1 MENNIKFSVVLPS
14 YNVSEYIVDFVKGL
28 LVQTYKPF
36 EIIIVEDC
44 STDNTLELAK
54 QLVASHSDYVK
65 LISHDVNK
73 GLSEARNTG
82 LDVATGDYILFLDA
96 DDSVEKTLLENIANA
111 ICDNSYEVTPDVV
124 VFNHTEDYYNDKK
137 NVTFSKEF
145 GPDAFVADSRLKLAD
160 IATRLESNTRFG
172 YAWNKAYKISMLK
185 ENGLRFTVIK
195 HIEDILFNISVWR
208 VIDKAV
214 VIDSIGYHY
223 RNFGQ
228 QRLTSKFLP
237 EYFVLQCKRIT
248 EFLEMDSYLRGEKK
262 PSIEAMKM
270 KSHDY
275 FRAMSSQVVRLI
287 EHGENKNNII
297 AFLDRE
303 VGSDLYIKMSQVFEP
318 NGMKEKFL
326 YLPFATGRKKQ
337 AFCSARLVSFVKKN
351 MGSIFSILK
360 QR

>member
-1 MENNIKFSVVLPS
+1 MLPS
-14 YNVSEYIVDFVKGL
+14 YNVSEYIIDFVKGL

-44 STDNTLELAK
+44 STDNTLDLAK

-65 LISHDVNK
+65 LVCHDVNK

-82 LDVATGDYILFLDA
+82 LDMATGDYILFLDS
-96 DDSVEKTLLENIANA
+96 DDSVEKTLLENVANA
-111 ICDNSYEVTPDVV
+111 ICDNSDKLPCDVV

-145 GPDAFVADSRLKLAD
+145 GPDAFVADSRLELAD
-160 IATRLESNTRFG
+160 IAIRLESNTRFG

-195 HIEDILFNISVWR
+195 HVEDILFNISVWK
-208 VIDKAV
+208 VIQKAV
-214 VIDSIGYHY
+214 VIDDIGYHY

-237 EYFVLQCKRIT
+237 EYFVLQSKRIT
-248 EFLEMDSYLRGEKK
+248 DFLEMDAFLRDDNE
-262 PSIEAMKM
+262 PSDEAIKM

-275 FRAMSSQVVRLI
+275 FRAMSSQIVRLI
-287 EHGENKNNII
+287 EHGDKKNDII
-297 AFLDRE
+297 SFLNRE
-303 VGSDLYIKMSQVFEP
+303 VGSDLYIKMSKVFEP
-318 NGMKEKFL
+318 YGVKEKFL
-326 YLPFATGRKKQ
+326 YMPLATGKTKQ
-337 AFCSARLVSFVKKN
+337 AFCSAKMVSFVKKN
-351 MGSIFSILK
+351 MGGLFSVLK

>member
-14 YNVSEYIVDFVKGL
+14 YNISEYIIDFVKGL

-44 STDNTLELAK
+44 STDNTLEIAK

-65 LISHDVNK
+65 LVSHDMNK

-82 LDVATGDYILFLDA
+82 LNEATGDYILFLDS
-96 DDSVEKTLLENIANA
+96 DDSVEKTLLENVANA
-111 ICDNSYEVTPDVV
+111 ICDNSTDVTPDVV

-137 NVTFSKEF
+137 NVTYSKEF
-145 GPDAFVADSRLKLAD
+145 GPDAFVADSGAKLAD
-160 IATRLESNTRFG
+160 IAIRLESNTRFG
-172 YAWNKAYKISMLK
+172 YAWNKAYKISTLK
-185 ENGLRFTVIK
+185 DNRLRFTVIK
-195 HIEDILFNISVWR
+195 HIEDILFNISVWK

-214 VIDSIGYHY
+214 VIDNIGYHY

-248 EFLEMDSYLRGEKK
+248 EFLEMEAQIRGENR

-287 EHGENKNNII
+287 EHGENRRDII

-303 VGSDLYIKMSQVFEP
+303 VGTDLYMKMSKAFEP
-318 NGMKEKFL
+318 KGMKEKFL
-326 YLPFATGRKKQ
+326 YLPFAEGRKKQ